1 VRSARFIAAMIRTS
15 CSVKPR
21 VVIFHISASKE
32 EFETQL
38 KLVYEV
44 SVE

>member
-1 VRSARFIAAMIRTS
+1 MIRTS

-32 EFETQL
+32 EIETQL
-38 KLVYEV
+38 KVLVHAV

>member
-1 VRSARFIAAMIRTS
+1 MIRTS

-32 EFETQL
+32 EIEIQL
-38 KLVYEV
+38 RSLFMR
-44 SVE
+44 